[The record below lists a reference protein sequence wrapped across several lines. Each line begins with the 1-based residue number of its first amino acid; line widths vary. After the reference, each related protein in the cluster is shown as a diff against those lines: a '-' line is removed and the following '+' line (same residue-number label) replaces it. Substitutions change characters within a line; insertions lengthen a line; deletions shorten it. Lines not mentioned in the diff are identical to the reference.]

1 MRVQYFSDE
10 YISETETVDLI
21 EKVSEKYKDIEGK
34 ILYKFPS
41 IKELD
46 KKVIVPDI
54 LIASE
59 IMGIIVIV
67 VDAMQADRR
76 DAAIPKA
83 LCGKTYPIC
92 IKHGS

>member
-41 IKELD
+41 IKELE
-46 KKVIVPDI
+46 KRLLFQIYLLLQKLWV
-54 LIASE
+54 
-59 IMGIIVIV
+59 
-67 VDAMQADRR
+67 
-76 DAAIPKA
+76 
-83 LCGKTYPIC
+83 
-92 IKHGS
+92 

>member
-46 KKVIVPDI
+46 KRLLFQIYLLLQKLWV
-54 LIASE
+54 
-59 IMGIIVIV
+59 
-67 VDAMQADRR
+67 
-76 DAAIPKA
+76 
-83 LCGKTYPIC
+83 
-92 IKHGS
+92 

>member
-41 IKELD
+41 IVKSQLSGL
-46 KKVIVPDI
+46 KSAPTN
-54 LIASE
+54 LT
-59 IMGIIVIV
+59 
-67 VDAMQADRR
+67 
-76 DAAIPKA
+76 
-83 LCGKTYPIC
+83 L
-92 IKHGS
+92 GSWRLKPHSQL

>member
-46 KKVIVPDI
+46 LS
-54 LIASE
+54 LIH
-59 IMGIIVIV
+59 I
-67 VDAMQADRR
+67 
-76 DAAIPKA
+76 
-83 LCGKTYPIC
+83 
-92 IKHGS
+92 